1 MILLLRR
8 IKNTQNINPRV
19 SNTSN
24 SKTILLSKWAIV
36 VIKNQALL
44 KKQEAKGILSSL
56 GIKTTL
62 LSDIWSWMELWKWM
76 K

>member
-8 IKNTQNINPRV
+8 IKNTENINPRV

-36 VIKNQALL
+36 VIKNQDLL

-62 LSDIWSWMELWKWM
+62 LSDIWFWMQLWKWM

>member
-8 IKNTQNINPRV
+8 IKNTENINPRV

-36 VIKNQALL
+36 VIKNQDLL

-62 LSDIWSWMELWKWM
+62 LNDIWFWMQLWKWM